1 MRQTPCS
8 MRSRRL
14 LLVLAVLALTL
25 GVAGA
30 LRRDNTSS
38 TQTTPPPAVPGGVP
52 AQVGGAEA
60 NVVTGTLPAD
70 RVVRAKVGDT
80 VRLSVTS
87 DSPDI
92 ANMTELG
99 LSSPVGPQIPGTFEF
114 TAYAPGRFPVTLS
127 LAARVAG
134 EVDVSR

>member
-1 MRQTPCS
+1 MRQNPCR

-30 LRRDNTSS
+30 LRRDR
-38 TQTTPPPAVPGGVP
+38 TTATETTALPAAPP

-70 RVVRAKVGDT
+70 RIVRARVGDT

-92 ANMTELG
+92 ANMPELG

-114 TAYAPGRFPVTLS
+114 TAYAVGRFPVTLS
-127 LAARVAG
+127 LAARAAG

>member
-1 MRQTPCS
+1 

-30 LRRDNTSS
+30 LRREGTTS
-38 TQTTPPPAVPGGVP
+38 TTTTPLPAAPP

-60 NVVTGTLPAD
+60 NLVTGTLPAD
-70 RVVRAKVGDT
+70 RIVRAKLGDT

-114 TAYAPGRFPVTLS
+114 TAYAVGRFPVTLS
-127 LAARVAG
+127 LAARAAG

>member
-1 MRQTPCS
+1 MRQNPCR

-30 LRRDNTSS
+30 LRRNDT
-38 TQTTPPPAVPGGVP
+38 TAGRTTPLPAAPP

-92 ANMTELG
+92 ASMPELG

-114 TAYAPGRFPVTLS
+114 TAYAAGRFPVTLS
-127 LAARVAG
+127 LAARAAG
-134 EVDVSR
+134 EVDVSK

>member
-1 MRQTPCS
+1 

-30 LRRDNTSS
+30 VRRDQTSS
-38 TQTTPPPAVPGGVP
+38 TQTTLPAARPPATE
-52 AQVGGAEA
+52 VGGAEA

-70 RVVRAKVGDT
+70 RIVRAKVGDT

-87 DSPDI
+87 ASPDI
-92 ANMTELG
+92 ANMLQLG

-114 TAYAPGRFPVTLS
+114 SADAPGRFAVTLS
-127 LAARVAG
+127 LADRAAG